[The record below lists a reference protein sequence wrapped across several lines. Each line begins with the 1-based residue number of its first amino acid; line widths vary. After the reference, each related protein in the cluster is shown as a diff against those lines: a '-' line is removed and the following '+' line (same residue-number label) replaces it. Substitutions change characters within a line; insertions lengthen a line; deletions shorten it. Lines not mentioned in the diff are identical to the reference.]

1 MPKLSDSQQEFRRTR
16 ILDAAEH
23 CFARNGF
30 HRTTMQD
37 ICKEAG
43 VSAGALYL
51 YFPSK
56 EALMEGIST
65 RSREEVLE
73 NFAKLDQPR
82 DFIAALAQ
90 LMEDCIL
97 RKPAYKSILWLE
109 ISAEATRNPAI
120 RATHRNCERQINGAL
135 AALLDRAQKSGRI
148 EPMLPI
154 PEIVETMS
162 VIADGLFLRRA
173 VDPEFSAAQVGQT
186 ILSLMAGILR
196 PVNDP
201 EPVAERTEQTTA
213 EPV

>member
-1 MPKLSDSQQEFRRTR
+1 MPKLSDSQQELRRTR

-23 CFARNGF
+23 CFARSGF
-30 HRTTMQD
+30 HRTTMQE

-51 YFPSK
+51 YFASK

-73 NFAKLDQPR
+73 NFARLDEPR
-82 DFIAALAQ
+82 DFVAALAQ

-97 RKPAYKSILWLE
+97 QKPAYKSVLWLE
-109 ISAEATRNPAI
+109 ISAEATRNAAI
-120 RATHRNCERQINGAL
+120 RSTHGNCERQINGAL
-135 AALLDRAQKSGRI
+135 INLLEKAQKSGRI
-148 EPMLPI
+148 DPVLPI
-154 PEIVETMS
+154 PDIVETMS

-173 VDPEFSAAQVGQT
+173 VNPEFNGAQVGHT
-186 ILSLMAGILR
+186 ILALMAGILR
-196 PVNDP
+196 PVNVEAPAAD
-201 EPVAERTEQTTA
+201 VASQAAA